1 MEQTLIYCVFIFVVL
16 VAIKKSSIALA
27 ILLNINLFRAI
38 PYVDYLHPYYGYYNE
53 NDLLLG
59 AILPALCFI
68 IISLKIFYK
77 KDKIK
82 YKVDIIDVFIL
93 LISFT
98 MIFSLI
104 ISPNFSKSIYYT
116 GVFLFLGVPFYFVTK
131 LLFLNTKN
139 IHKQFLEFG
148 LGLIFFAF
156 IFSLIS
162 LYLHSIA
169 KYPYDRMTFPGVFP
183 IPFCLFLC
191 SAFIVIIIYYIKPKF
206 KIELPKFSKILFSL
220 PVLAI
225 ILFSIIKSNTRGPV
239 FAMILSGVVV
249 LGMFFKIKLNIK
261 IILAFIMVSFAGLIV
276 LVTAF
281 DINKIAMRFI
291 DLVPKEGNSLSPRLL
306 AYADSI
312 NILINRPW
320 GISVGTFEDFYSNQ
334 ADSAGSSYAH
344 NLFMELLSS
353 FGVVGLLLSFFII
366 YILMYEYNFIIK
378 NQKKIFS
385 DYLFFTSIL
394 LVTFYFFETQ
404 FSFTLSTHKG
414 WYFALALYSVFKFK
428 FLKSKCLNNNKKVIF
443 E

>member
-1 MEQTLIYCVFIFVVL
+1 MEQALIYCVFLSVIL
-16 VAIKKSSIALA
+16 VAIKKSSVALA

-38 PYVDYLHPYYGYYNE
+38 PYVDYKYPYYGYYNE

-59 AILPALCFI
+59 AILPAICFLI
-68 IISLKIFYK
+68 ILIKIFWK
-77 KDKIK
+77 KDKIN
-82 YKVDIIDVFIL
+82 YKVDIIDVFML
-93 LISFT
+93 FL
-98 MIFSLI
+98 SLI
-104 ISPNFSKSIYYT
+104 MIISVIYSPNFSKSIYYT
-116 GVFLFLGVPFYFVTK
+116 GIFIILGCPFYFVTK
-131 LLFLNTKN
+131 LLFLNSNN
-139 IHKQFLEFG
+139 IKKQFFEFVYG
-148 LGLIFFAF
+148 ILFFAF

-169 KYPYDRMTFPGVFP
+169 KYPYARMTFPGVFP

-191 SAFIVIIIYYIKPKF
+191 TATIFIIIYYIKPNF
-206 KIELPKFSKILFSL
+206 KGAINKKAKILFSL
-220 PVLAI
+220 PVFAI
-225 ILFSIIKSNTRGPV
+225 IFFSIIKSNTRGPV
-239 FAMILSGVVV
+239 FAMVLASLIV

-261 IILAFIMVSFAGLIV
+261 IILAFIVTSFSGLIV

-291 DLVPKEGNSLSPRLL
+291 DLVPEKGNSLSPRLL

-312 NILINRPW
+312 KLLIQRPW

-344 NLFMELLSS
+344 NLFMELISS
-353 FGVVGLLLSFFII
+353 FGLIGLLISFFII
-366 YILMYEYNFIIK
+366 YICLYEYNFIIK

-385 DYLFFTSIL
+385 DYLFFTSIV

-414 WYFALALYSVFKFK
+414 WYFALASYSVFKFK
-428 FLKSKCLNNNKKVIF
+428 FLKSKHIEN
-443 E
+443 